1 MRRRKFLAG
10 ASVGFVVSVSGCLD
24 STSLVE
30 QTESRD
36 KTDERAFDD
45 GTNEDTSDDEM
56 NDDEY
61 EYEAVEGKHEFDG
74 GTFTIKQFRGNWNG
88 LHDVKH
94 DSLVYF
100 ADAQR
105 ALNYFDGD
113 PLTEELQTFVTE
125 TDFSQERL
133 LFLSSWGENPGYSE
147 VMIRSVSLTDKTLVG
162 RAAAYAETSYGADAG
177 RSPAAFIRVTFDEE
191 PVETAEFTSVEGQT
205 PSGGE
210 DKHIG
215 GGKEV
220 TREAS
225 TQNE

>member
-24 STSLVE
+24 STPLVE

-36 KTDERAFDD
+36 RTDERASDD

-74 GTFTIKQFRGNWNG
+74 GTFTIKQFGGEWRERKRGRYNI
-88 LHDVKH
+88 LE
-94 DSLVYF
+94 YF

-105 ALNYFDGD
+105 ALDYFDTK
-113 PLTEELQTFVTE
+113 PLPEEFRTFITE
-125 TDFSQERL
+125 TDFSRERL
-133 LFLSSWGENPGYSE
+133 LFITTQGGDPGYFLL
-147 VMIRSVSLTDKTLVG
+147 MIRSFSLTDETLVG
-162 RAAAYAETSYGADAG
+162 RAAAHAEKLYGADSAG
-177 RSPAAFIRVTFDEE
+177 YAAAFVRVTFDEE
-191 PVETAEFTSVEGQT
+191 PVETTEFTIVEGT
-205 PSGGE
+205 PRDE
-210 DKHIG
+210 EKHIG
-215 GGKEV
+215 NGTEV